1 MRQLPLAVRL
11 QDRASFASFHAGGN
25 GVAVATLRQVADGRR
40 QGVFWL
46 AGATASGK
54 SHLLQAVC
62 VAAAPGRSGAY
73 LPLRE
78 LHTAGPEVL
87 SGWQDAQCVCIDD
100 VEVVLGQ
107 LLWERALFN
116 LHRELEERAA
126 TLVMSAPAAPQACSF
141 ALPDFASR
149 CAHALLLT
157 LAPLDE
163 ADLRLALQRH
173 ADQRGLEL
181 PDETANYLLRRMP
194 RDMERLRALLDTVD
208 VAALQAQRRLTIPF
222 VRAVLEGGA
231 P

>member
-11 QDRASFASFHAGGN
+11 QDRATFDSFHAAHN
-25 GVAVATLRQVADGRR
+25 GIAVAALRQVAAGERR
-40 QGVFWL
+40 GVLWL
-46 AGATASGK
+46 AGASASGK
-54 SHLLQAVC
+54 SHLLQAC
-62 VAAAPGRSGAY
+62 VAAAPALRMAY

-78 LHTAGPEVL
+78 LQPAGAEVL
-87 SGWQDAQCVCIDD
+87 SGWQQADCVCIDD
-100 VEVVLGQ
+100 VDAVLGQ
-107 LLWERALFN
+107 LAWERALFN
-116 LHRELEERAA
+116 LHREQEERGAS
-126 TLVMSAPAAPQACSF
+126 LVMSAAAAPQALAF

-173 ADQRGLEL
+173 AGQRGLDL

-194 RDMERLRALLDTVD
+194 RDMERLRTLLDTVD
-208 VAALQAQRRLTIPF
+208 VASLEAQRRLTIPF
-222 VRAVLEGGA
+222 VRAVLEGIA